1 MNSKT
6 QIISSKLFLGH
17 LKRLRKKF
25 PSIKQDVEN
34 LKAELLTNPRT
45 GFDLGNGA
53 YKIRLRIKSKGKGKS
68 GGARVISYVE
78 TEVIGFIQNNVVNL
92 LTIYDKSEVDTIIKE
107 QIDWLIKKIKN
118 EWNSNFVSQLF

>member
-25 PSIKQDVEN
+25 PSFKQDVEN

-53 YKIRLRIKSKGKGKS
+53 YKNRLRIKSKGKGKS

-92 LTIYDKSEVDTIIKE
+92 LTIYDKSEVDTISKE

-118 EWNSNFVSQLF
+118 E